1 MILSIGQPD
10 SLWQNG
16 TPQSMQR
23 APCVRSST
31 SAGGVKISRK
41 SCTRSSGS
49 RYGTAWRSNSL
60 KPVGL
65 PILGN
70 DQSPRIN
77 DQIIWSGLPL
87 FDGSQQESTRVLS
100 LLAKV
105 CALVLSTL
113 ALLLQSSATNI
124 VFRAILGGKH

>member
-1 MILSIGQPD
+1 MRLSIGQPE

-41 SCTRSSGS
+41 SCTRSNGS

-65 PILGN
+65 PIDAWLCLTVVV
-70 DQSPRIN
+70 SPSSRRDEYSVAVVEAVTRRLRLDEFVPI
-77 DQIIWSGLPL
+77 SFLP
-87 FDGSQQESTRVLS
+87 TRV
-100 LLAKV
+100 
-105 CALVLSTL
+105 
-113 ALLLQSSATNI
+113 
-124 VFRAILGGKH
+124 

>member
-1 MILSIGQPD
+1 MRLSIGQPD
-10 SLWQNG
+10 SLWQKG

-65 PILGN
+65 PI
-70 DQSPRIN
+70 D
-77 DQIIWSGLPL
+77 D
-87 FDGSQQESTRVLS
+87 
-100 LLAKV
+100 
-105 CALVLSTL
+105 LVLPAGPFSP
-113 ALLLQSSATNI
+113 SSRRDEYSVAVVEAVT
-124 VFRAILGGKH
+124 RRLRLDE

>member
-1 MILSIGQPD
+1 MLSIGQPD

-31 SAGGVKISRK
+31 SAGAVKISRK

-65 PILGN
+65 PICVLATSLRDG
-70 DQSPRIN
+70 D
-77 DQIIWSGLPL
+77 DLPNLRRL
-87 FDGSQQESTRVLS
+87 FFFQHAFVIDRHDLNK
-100 LLAKV
+100 LL
-105 CALVLSTL
+105 
-113 ALLLQSSATNI
+113 
-124 VFRAILGGKH
+124 